1 MAYTPK
7 DARAD
12 SDRALK
18 ESRKRRDE
26 RKAREW
32 EEQTSMNAYRLSD
45 KWLPHLFI
53 ALSLPTIAGLYA

>member
-1 MAYTPK
+1 MTYTAK

-12 SDRALK
+12 SDRAIE

-32 EEQTSMNAYRLSD
+32 EKETGMTAYRLSD